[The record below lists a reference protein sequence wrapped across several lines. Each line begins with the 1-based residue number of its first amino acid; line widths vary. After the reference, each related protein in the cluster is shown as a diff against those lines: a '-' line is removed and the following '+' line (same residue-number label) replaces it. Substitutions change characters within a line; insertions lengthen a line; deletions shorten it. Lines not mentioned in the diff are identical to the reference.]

1 MCPVV
6 SREGYKEARNVGAG
20 SRFEEE
26 FEEWAATYDETVATG
41 SDVFQ
46 GYEAVLDAVAAEV
59 TAREGAAVADIGAGT
74 GNLSARLCGRL
85 RVTAVEPSAAMR
97 AALTRKLPQVDVRA
111 GDFLHLPEDLPPQ
124 DAIVA
129 TFSFHHVPP
138 GQRRR
143 SLRGLADALSPQGR
157 LIMADVAFAG
167 PRLRR
172 SIFSELEGKDRSD
185 LLRNLRVE
193 FYPTVDVLL
202 AAMHDAGFRASAR
215 QLTPW
220 VWLFTAERG
229 RLDLGLAE
237 RVPRPIQGLRAAEGE
252 ESHAH

>member
-1 MCPVV
+1 MGV
-6 SREGYKEARNVGAG
+6 G
-20 SRFEEE
+20 SRFEVE

-59 TAREGAAVADIGAGT
+59 TATEEAAVADVGAGT
-74 GNLSARLCGRL
+74 GNLSARLCRRQL

-97 AALTRKLPQVDVRA
+97 DVLTRKLPKVDVRS
-111 GDFLHLPEDLPPQ
+111 GDFQHLPEGLPPQ
-124 DAIVA
+124 EAILA
-129 TFSFHHVPP
+129 TFSFHHVPA
-138 GQRRR
+138 GLRRR
-143 SLRGLADALSPQGR
+143 VLRGLADALSPNGR
-157 LIMADVAFAG
+157 LIIADIAFAG

-172 SIFSELEGKDRSD
+172 RIFNELEGKDRID

-202 AAMHDAGFRASAR
+202 AAMHDVGLKASAR

-220 VWLFTAERG
+220 VWLFIAERG
-229 RLDLGLAE
+229 RMDLGLEA
-237 RVPRPIQGLRAAEGE
+237 RVPRPIHGLHTKEEDESRAL
-252 ESHAH
+252 